1 MDFTQ
6 AIRERRER
14 GVLRSLAV
22 LEAYDASDAATRA
35 TLLQI
40 AAKTLSDARVT
51 GRLIALLACEQDQGQ
66 RQRILTHLAELDFRQ
81 VPRNSDCIA
90 HLLNCL
96 QQPDTREWA
105 LYCLAR
111 MAPRDPQIVAPLIAA
126 YRSQRHDKFA
136 RRILASLLLLGNPS
150 AELLAFFAT
159 LLDEVDEDF
168 KISLVN
174 QLLAQD
180 ALNSDALEKLLAPS
194 EPSYIKVQVLDHLV
208 DRSILLEK
216 PAVELLRRDPDPP
229 CRYAAAWALTETG
242 AVSPEAFDALLQA
255 AGSDPDERVREF
267 SIGTFEHTLAKTP
280 SAITGLLNG
289 LRLETSLPRASLI
302 LKLIAPH
309 AYRDPQIVTALES
322 MLEGNLQT
330 DIALEMYALL
340 GVLAPWN
347 ESVRSWLV
355 DAFSREKEDR
365 IKVAILRPLSKLL
378 GEDSRISGLCADAIK
393 LPDPEIQQWGLQA
406 ILLLPHTPENATAI
420 VDSASL
426 LLSPDVDLDLRVR
439 LAQKLAL
446 LPQKSAALLNR
457 LKEVAAQSRDSQL
470 RKICEEVGNNALT
483 DKIGAPNADDA
494 TVDWAEWT
502 HRAEIEHRADGIFP
516 AMYEHYDDDP
526 AAARRVL
533 KALLNPQCSASLYS
547 SYGYDVSDHSI
558 LSLLDRK
565 NAIDDD
571 ISRFC
576 IGRVLIQ
583 DAGSP
588 NGYLEFLPSNPAFGP
603 LKDSLWPIIEKRQD
617 ANAALLRSLL
627 VSAHGDEDAAAKAL
641 SARIATIRG
650 PDALLPYIRL
660 LNENLGWPPS
670 RELLI
675 GLSTHPD
682 LTGDG
687 LVTVAGALKKLGVK
701 GQVPGAQAVQKQG
714 PGFADD

>member
-14 GVLRSLAV
+14 SVSRSLAV

-40 AAKTLSDARVT
+40 AGKSLSDARVT
-51 GRLIALLACEQDQGQ
+51 ARWIALLANESDQGQ
-66 RQRILTHLAELDFRQ
+66 RQRILTYLAELDFRQ
-81 VPRNSDCIA
+81 VPRDSDCVM
-90 HLLNCL
+90 HLLSCL
-96 QQPDTREWA
+96 GQPDAREWA

-111 MAPRDPQIVAPLIAA
+111 MAPRDPQIIAPLIAA
-126 YRSQRHDKFA
+126 YRAQRHDKFA
-136 RRILASLLLLGNPS
+136 RRILASLLFLGNPP
-150 AELLAFFAT
+150 AELLAFFMT
-159 LLDEVDEDF
+159 VLDEIDEDF
-168 KISLVN
+168 KITLVK
-174 QLLAQD
+174 QLLEQD
-180 ALNSDALEKLLAPS
+180 ALNTETLEKLLAPS
-194 EPSYIKVQVLDHLV
+194 EPSYIKVLVLDHLI

-216 PAVELLRRDPDPP
+216 PATELLRRDPDPA

-242 AVSPEAFDALLQA
+242 AVTPEAFDALLQA
-255 AGSDPDERVREF
+255 AGSDPDDRVREF
-267 SIGTFEHTLAKTP
+267 SIGSFEHTLAKTP
-280 SAITGLLNG
+280 DAITGLLNG
-289 LRLETSLPRASLI
+289 LKLETSQPRASLI

-309 AYRDPQIVTALES
+309 MYRDPQIVTALQS
-322 MLEGNLQT
+322 ILEGNLQT
-330 DIALEMYALL
+330 EIALQMYALL

-347 ESVRSWLV
+347 EGVRSWLV
-355 DAFSREKEDR
+355 DAFAKEKEDQ
-365 IKVAILRPLSKLL
+365 IKAAILRPLSKLH
-378 GEDSRISGLCADAIK
+378 GEDARILVLCVDAVQ
-393 LPDPEIQQWGLQA
+393 LPDPEIQQWGLQGV
-406 ILLLPHTPENATAI
+406 LLLPHTPENAAAI

-439 LAQKLAL
+439 LALKLSL
-446 LPQKSAALLNR
+446 MPQKSGALFAR

-470 RKICEEVGNNALT
+470 RKICEDVCNNALT

-494 TVDWAEWT
+494 TVDWAEWI

-526 AAARRVL
+526 VSARRVL
-533 KALLNPQCSASLYS
+533 KALLNPQCSTSLYGA
-547 SYGYDVSDHSI
+547 YGYDVNDHSI

-571 ISRFC
+571 VSRFC
-576 IGRVLIQ
+576 IGRVLTQ

-588 NGYLEFLPSNPAFGP
+588 NGYLEFLSANSKYGP
-603 LKDSLWPIIEKRQD
+603 LKESLWPIIEKRLD
-617 ANAALLRSLL
+617 ANAAMLRTLL
-627 VSAHGDEDAAAKAL
+627 VSAHGDEAAATQAL
-641 SARIATIRG
+641 SARIAAIRG

-687 LVTVAGALKKLGVK
+687 RVTVSNALTKLGVK
-701 GQVPGAQAVQKQG
+701 EQPSSVQAVQKQG